1 MSAKLGLEAP
11 FTNAAIANFILQN
24 YVDPAT
30 ENVRPGEPQIWRI
43 THNGVDTHPIHF
55 HLFDVQVL
63 NRVGWDGFIRLPDDN
78 ELGWKDT
85 VRISPLEDTIVAFKP
100 VAPPVPFGLP
110 TSIRPLNPQAP
121 IGSNMGFSNIDTTD
135 GGDLVP
141 PTANAMTNF
150 GFEYVWHCHILS
162 HEENDMM
169 RVTQLQIPHHDFFTD
184 GKTDIIWTNTADAAN
199 NTYLIWNMDGVT
211 KLGADV
217 PFTNTGNPGVLSPGV
232 GWAIVATGDFNHD
245 GKPDVVW
252 RNQTSGQNMVWYM
265 NGAAKLG
272 EEAFLSFAAPWQIA
286 GVADINN
293 DGNPDLLW
301 RNSNNGQ
308 NYVWYMNGVTRTG
321 IAAMPNFNGIW
332 QIVGAADF
340 NNDGRQDLLWRHPT
354 NGQNYIWYMNG
365 VTRTGVVALPT
376 FAAAWQIVGVGDF
389 NNDGKTDILW
399 RNPSNGQNYVWYMDG
414 VTRTGV
420 AALPA
425 LAGSNWQIVGH

>member
-100 VAPPVPFGLP
+100 VAPQVPFGLP
-110 TSIRPLNPQAP
+110 TSIRPLNPSAP
-121 IGSNMGFSNIDTTD
+121 LGSNMGFSNIDTTT

-169 RVTQLQIPHHDFFTD
+169 RATVLHIPHHDFFTD
-184 GKTDIIWTNTADAAN
+184 GKTDIIWTNTADATN
-199 NTYLIWNMDGVT
+199 NTYLVWNMDGVT
-211 KLGADV
+211 KLGEAA
-217 PFTNTGNPGVLSPGV
+217 LSPASPGT
-232 GWAIVATGDFNHD
+232 GWTLAATGDFNHD
-245 GKPDVVW
+245 GKPDIIW
-252 RNQTSGQNMVWYM
+252 RNQGTGANVIWYM
-265 NGAAKLG
+265 DGITQLG
-272 EEAFLSFAAPWQIA
+272 TT
-286 GVADINN
+286 
-293 DGNPDLLW
+293 
-301 RNSNNGQ
+301 
-308 NYVWYMNGVTRTG
+308 VTLPSLGGT
-321 IAAMPNFNGIW
+321 W
-332 QIVGAADF
+332 QIVGTADF
-340 NNDGRQDLLWRHPT
+340 NNDGNVDILWRTTAPGA
-354 NGQNYIWYMNG
+354 NAVWLMNG
-365 VTRTGVVALPT
+365 TTRTS
-376 FAAAWQIVGVGDF
+376 IVSLTNLGGTWTIGGTGDF
-389 NNDGKTDILW
+389 NNDGRADILWRNTATGANAVWMMNGTSRTSIVSLPTLGGTWQMAGTGDFNNDGNVDILW
-399 RNPSNGQNYVWYMDG
+399 RNPSTGANAVWMMDG
-414 VTRTGV
+414 TTRTSIV
-420 AALPA
+420 SLTALIGA
-425 LAGSNWQIVGH
+425 TWQIVGR